1 VDIIDT
7 IRDFIVG
14 ELGYTGSRDEL
25 TPSRDLLDADV
36 IDSIGVFKLVSFI
49 EDRWDIE
56 IDDDELV
63 PENFATLEAMTSLV
77 QARVG

>member
-1 VDIIDT
+1 MDT
-7 IRDFIVG
+7 LRDFITG
-14 ELGYTGSRDEL
+14 ELGYTGPRDEL
-25 TPSRDLLDADV
+25 TPERDLLDADV

-63 PENFATLEAMTSLV
+63 PENFATLDAMASLV
-77 QARVG
+77 RGRQD